1 MRLETFLSITA
12 LIFLALIFIQIKV
25 AKNRKHRQE
34 QEEIMDA
41 QSKLL
46 EEADA
51 LVSDQSMS
59 DDDFYEKSKAISR
72 KFDDLKNTKPQA

>member
-1 MRLETFLSITA
+1 MRLEFSLSFIA
-12 LIFLALIFIQIKV
+12 LIFLAAIFIQIKF
-25 AKNRKHRQE
+25 AKNRKHRQA

-51 LVSDQSMS
+51 LVSDQSIS
-59 DDDFYEKSKAISR
+59 DDDFYEKSKVISR
-72 KFDDLKNTKPQA
+72 KLDDLKNTKPQA